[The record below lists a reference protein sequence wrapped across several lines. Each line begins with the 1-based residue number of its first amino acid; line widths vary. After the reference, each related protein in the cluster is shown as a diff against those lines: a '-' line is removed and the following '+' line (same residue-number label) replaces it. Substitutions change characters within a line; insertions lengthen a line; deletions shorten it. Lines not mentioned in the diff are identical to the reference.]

1 MYELEQDMRELNE
14 RYGTVA
20 EQIAERKM
28 FVNELISAWEEFE
41 KDCGEMLA
49 WLDYQTVIIEQNDEN
64 GTPTLASELAQL
76 KECQVNK
83 GEHICLSTRPSI
95 DPTIHPPSTHHPST
109 IHPPIHPPTIH
120 PPIHHPSIH
129 PFILSFIHSF
139 LIYLQDIQNDLT
151 KQQEFLES
159 VRNRGQD
166 LKTKINHSNVSPK
179 LAQLTRRF
187 SDFTTALQRKQRR

>member
-95 DPTIHPPSTHHPST
+95 DPTIHPPSTHHPPS
-109 IHPPIHPPTIH
+109 IHPPSIHPSIH
-120 PPIHHPSIH
+120 SFIH
-129 PFILSFIHSF
+129 PFILNIFTG
-139 LIYLQDIQNDLT
+139 Y
-151 KQQEFLES
+151 
-159 VRNRGQD
+159 
-166 LKTKINHSNVSPK
+166 PK
-179 LAQLTRRF
+179 RLNQ
-187 SDFTTALQRKQRR
+187 TAGIPGISKKSWSRP

>member
-1 MYELEQDMRELNE
+1 MNDLRSNVYNLNSILVDLTTVCEESIMYELEQDMRELNE

-83 GEHICLSTRPSI
+83 GEHICLST
-95 DPTIHPPSTHHPST
+95 
-109 IHPPIHPPTIH
+109 
-120 PPIHHPSIH
+120 HHPSIH
-129 PFILSFIHSF
+129 SFF
-139 LIYLQDIQNDLT
+139 
-151 KQQEFLES
+151 
-159 VRNRGQD
+159 
-166 LKTKINHSNVSPK
+166 
-179 LAQLTRRF
+179 
-187 SDFTTALQRKQRR
+187 